1 MHLLSAV
8 TLHPPT
14 DSAADRRGA
23 CGLSLPDGRSCKKG
37 FQRPRRFAN
46 RSFSPE
52 GGRFQTIREFL
63 MNDSPSPART
73 LGQILDETV
82 ARYPERDA
90 LVYFNQGVRRSWR
103 DFARSVDELAC
114 GLMALGVAPGEKVAV
129 WATNVR
135 NAKIFSLSTAFAIT
149 IS

>member
-1 MHLLSAV
+1 
-8 TLHPPT
+8 
-14 DSAADRRGA
+14 
-23 CGLSLPDGRSCKKG
+23 
-37 FQRPRRFAN
+37 
-46 RSFSPE
+46 
-52 GGRFQTIREFL
+52 

-129 WATNVR
+129 WATNVPYWVE
-135 NAKIFSLSTAFAIT
+135 LMFAAARIGAVLLT
-149 IS
+149 VNTSYRDS

>member
-1 MHLLSAV
+1 
-8 TLHPPT
+8 
-14 DSAADRRGA
+14 
-23 CGLSLPDGRSCKKG
+23 
-37 FQRPRRFAN
+37 
-46 RSFSPE
+46 
-52 GGRFQTIREFL
+52 

-114 GLMALGVAPGEKVAV
+114 GLMARRSPYGRPTCLTG
-129 WATNVR
+129 W
-135 NAKIFSLSTAFAIT
+135 S
-149 IS
+149 